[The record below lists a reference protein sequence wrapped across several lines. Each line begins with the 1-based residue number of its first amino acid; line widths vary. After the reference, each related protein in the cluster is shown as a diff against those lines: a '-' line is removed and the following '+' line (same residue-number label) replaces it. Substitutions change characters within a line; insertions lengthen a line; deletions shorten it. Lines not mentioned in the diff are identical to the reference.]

1 MNPILALSGTR
12 QAELIRDGAITSLEL
27 IELHLDRIAAVN
39 PALNAAI
46 DILAVSARREAEAAD
61 RRRAN
66 GIPPRPLEGVPFSI
80 KDSIEVA
87 GTICTAGTLGFRLN
101 APSEQDATLVARLRA
116 AGAIPLART
125 NLPDLLFSFETDNLI
140 YGRANNPY
148 NPERTPGGSSG
159 GEAALI
165 AACGSPFGLGSD
177 AFGSVRV
184 PAHCCGIASIKPT
197 SGRLSRAGHVP
208 GAGGWGETVWQIG
221 PMARRVEDLITMMP
235 LLLGAPGS
243 DDERDRTLVPM
254 PYSAPGPIGK
264 LRIAYFTDNGL
275 ATPDAD
281 TIATVR
287 AAAAA
292 LEPQV
297 ALIEERRPPSIERA
311 YDLEMKFFAP
321 DGADGMRAYL
331 KAIGSER
338 RHPLLDAWLAKH
350 EAFRTDLAGFG
361 NCWSELDAFRDA
373 MHGFMRDYDAILS
386 PAASLPAV
394 PHGTSVDEATFLGFS
409 YTMAHNLT
417 GWPAAVVRAGTSRDG
432 LPIGVQIAA
441 RPWREDVAL
450 AIAQALEQEFP
461 LPAV

>member
-12 QAELIRDGAITSLEL
+12 QAELIRTGVISSLEL
-27 IELHLDRIAAVN
+27 IDLHLDRIAAIN

-46 DILAVSARREAEAAD
+46 DILAVSARREAEAVD
-61 RRRAN
+61 RRRAS
-66 GIPPRPLEGVPFSI
+66 GIPLRPLEGVPFSV

-101 APSEQDATLVARLRA
+101 PPSTQDATLVARLRA

-140 YGRANNPY
+140 YGRANNPW
-148 NPERTPGGSSG
+148 NLTRTPGGSSG
-159 GEAALI
+159 GESALI

-208 GAGGWGETVWQIG
+208 PAGGWGETVWQIG
-221 PMARRVEDLITMMP
+221 PMARRVEDLLTLMP
-235 LLLGAPGS
+235 LLLGP
-243 DDERDRTLVPM
+243 DDRDRTLVPM
-254 PYSAPGPIGK
+254 PYRAPESTGK

-281 TIATVR
+281 TIAAVR

-292 LEPQV
+292 LAPHV
-297 ALIEERRPPSIERA
+297 ALVEERTPPSIERA

-331 KAIGSER
+331 KAIGSHR
-338 RHPLLDAWLAKH
+338 THPLLDAWLAKH
-350 EAFRTDLAGFG
+350 EAFRTDLAGFA
-361 NCWSELDAFRDA
+361 NCWSELDAYRDS
-373 MHGFMRDYDAILS
+373 MHAFMQDYDAILS

-394 PHGTSVDEATFLGFS
+394 PHGTSVDDATFLGFS

-450 AIAQALEQEFP
+450 AIAQALEQDFAP
-461 LPAV
+461 PAI